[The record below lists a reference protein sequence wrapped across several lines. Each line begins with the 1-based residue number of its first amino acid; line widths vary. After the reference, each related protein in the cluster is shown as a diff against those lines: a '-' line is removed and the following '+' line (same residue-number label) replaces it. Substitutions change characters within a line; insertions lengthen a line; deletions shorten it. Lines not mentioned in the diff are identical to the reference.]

1 MSNENKFADVVFLD
15 CQKAWCELSTIKDGV
30 AEAGTYK
37 QNAALL
43 RFTCPFCGESHLE
56 RVVSISIDREIIKH
70 LKDKEP
76 VLDRQE
82 QK

>member
-1 MSNENKFADVVFLD
+1 MSDENKFADVVFLD
-15 CQKAWCELSTIKDGV
+15 CQKAFCEISTIKDGV

-56 RVVSISIDREIIKH
+56 RVVSISIDGAVIKRVSTGRARN
-70 LKDKEP
+70 E
-76 VLDRQE
+76 
-82 QK
+82 